1 MVNLKNSQ
9 QKLRS
14 VLIGCAIFSIA
25 FSNFA
30 CENGSPNTGA
40 SAGGG
45 NDAKMAADRIAE
57 AEPLWEGRD
66 DLQKARVAVAALRQ
80 ARTADY
86 GNYEAA
92 WKLARAS
99 FYVGD
104 HTDNDDERDDMFRE
118 GTEAGK
124 AAVQLEPNKADG
136 HFWLGANYGGTAAHS
151 TIANLSSFQDIKGE
165 MEAVLKIDES
175 YQGYSVYLGLGRL
188 YLQAPRV
195 LGGDSAKAIEY
206 LEKGLKL
213 NPKHSLMR
221 YHLAEAFESNNRDTE
236 AKKQLEM
243 VMTGTPDPKYMAEHN
258 TAVAKA
264 KKLLEKIEAKTR
276 R

>member
-1 MVNLKNSQ
+1 MVNLKKSQ
-9 QKLRS
+9 EKLRS
-14 VLIGCAIFSIA
+14 ALIRCAVISIA
-25 FSNFA
+25 FSGLA
-30 CENGSPNTGA
+30 CDRGAPATGVPVSGS
-40 SAGGG
+40 S
-45 NDAKMAADRIAE
+45 DAKMAADRIAE
-57 AEPLWEGRD
+57 AESLWEGRE

-86 GNYEAA
+86 NNYEAA

-104 HTDNDDERDDMFRE
+104 HTDDDNERDDMFRE

-124 AAVQLEPNKADG
+124 AAVQLEPNKPEG

-151 TIANLSSFQDIKGE
+151 TIANLSSFNDIKGE
-165 MEAVLKIDES
+165 MEAVQKIDES

-195 LGGDSAKAIEY
+195 LGGDTSKAIEY
-206 LEKGLKL
+206 LEKGVKM
-213 NPKHSLMR
+213 NPKNSLMR
-221 YHLAEAFESNNRDTE
+221 YHLAEGLEENNRDAE

-243 VMTGTPDPKYMAEHN
+243 LMATMPDPKHTAEHN
-258 TAVAKA
+258 TAVTKA
-264 KKLLEKIEAKTR
+264 KKLMEKIESNR